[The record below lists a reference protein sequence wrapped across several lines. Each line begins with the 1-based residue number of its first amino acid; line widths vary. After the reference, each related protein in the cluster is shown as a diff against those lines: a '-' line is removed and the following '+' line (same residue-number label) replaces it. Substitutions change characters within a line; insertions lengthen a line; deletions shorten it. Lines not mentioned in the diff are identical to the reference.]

1 MSKAMENYHKKRTL
15 IVISA
20 KKLFLTEGYRASS
33 MDRVAT
39 EAGFTKQTVYR
50 YFASKA
56 ELFRAT
62 METLAGGAKGSFIFG
77 DGEVRSELLGFGSA
91 FLSFHMDRER
101 LDIMRLIV
109 AEGPTDKEL
118 AQTFFDA
125 GPRGGWVAILTSF
138 LKNRISP
145 QGKAHVVAK
154 LYCTMMLSM
163 RMPILLGIRE
173 VPDPEEISVH
183 VETVVDFFLKG
194 CGVDIG

>member
-1 MSKAMENYHKKRTL
+1 MSKALENYHKKRTL
-15 IVISA
+15 IVMAA
-20 KKLFLTEGYRASS
+20 KKLFLTEGYRATS

-39 EAGFTKQTVYR
+39 TAGVTKQTIYR

-62 METLAGGAKGSFIFG
+62 METLAGGAKGSYCFG

-91 FLSFHMDRER
+91 FLTFHMDRER

-109 AEGPTDKEL
+109 AESPKDKEL
-118 AQTFFDA
+118 AHTFFDA
-125 GPRGGWVAILTSF
+125 GPKGGWVAILTLF
-138 LKNRISP
+138 IENRLSP
-145 QGKAHVVAK
+145 NESPRVLAK

-173 VPDPEEISVH
+173 VPDQGEISSH

-194 CGVDIG
+194 CGC

>member
-1 MSKAMENYHKKRTL
+1 MSKALENYHKKRTL
-15 IVISA
+15 IVMAA
-20 KKLFLTEGYRASS
+20 KKLFLTEGYRSSS

-39 EAGFTKQTVYR
+39 QAGVTKQTVYR

-62 METLAGGAKGSFIFG
+62 METLAGGAKGSYLFG
-77 DGEVRSELLGFGSA
+77 EGEVRSELLRFGAA

-109 AEGPTDKEL
+109 AEGPRDKEL
-118 AQTFFDA
+118 VQTFFDA
-125 GPRGGWVAILTSF
+125 GPKGGWIAILTSF
-138 LKNRISP
+138 LENQFCPKGN
-145 QGKAHVVAK
+145 ALVVAK

-173 VPDPEEISVH
+173 VPDPGEISGH

-194 CGVDIG
+194 CGC

>member
-1 MSKAMENYHKKRTL
+1 MSKALENYHKKRTL

-20 KKLFLTEGYRASS
+20 KKLFLTEGYRSSS

-39 EAGFTKQTVYR
+39 QAGVTKQTVYR

-62 METLAGGAKGSFIFG
+62 METLAGGAKGKFLFG
-77 DGEVRSELLGFGSA
+77 EGEVRSELLRFGSA

-125 GPRGGWVAILTSF
+125 GPKGGWIAILTSF
-138 LKNRISP
+138 LENRLCP
-145 QGKAHVVAK
+145 KGNARVVAK

-173 VPDPEEISVH
+173 VPDPGEIRVH

-194 CGVDIG
+194 CGC